1 MKDIQTDPKKKKKDN
16 MGMNNIKI
24 SLNMKNK
31 GWLSTDKKYY
41 KKRKNKDVSQY
52 DWFIFYFG

>member
-1 MKDIQTDPKKKKKDN
+1 

-31 GWLSTDKKYY
+31 GSLSTDKKYY